1 MRILKQYLLT
11 FTLAFGAVM
20 AITIFIVQ
28 QSVPVTAEAM
38 PVQIILDAGHGGEDG
53 GASTANGVPESQ
65 IKENR
70 RVSDLPAPFFRMF
83 LGILELIR
91 QNSGLDF

>member
-65 IKENR
+65 INLEIATR
-70 RVSDLPAPFFRMF
+70 MEDLFALVGRPVQM
-83 LGILELIR
+83 IR
-91 QNSGLDF
+91 TEDISIY